1 MNLRTFVSPIV
12 IIAAVP
18 IFFSPPGAVAETG
31 YKNPMKL
38 DLELFDGKTVPSS
51 KDAPTP
57 HDYYES
63 KEERRKWAESY
74 HMKPGIKRMN
84 ERNFTS
90 AFSEFNFVLQ
100 YIPNHPGALSL
111 MGDLTILMKRPEL
124 GDKYFKKAFELYPKT
139 VRAESYKDYGRFLY
153 LSGNNEGAIQ
163 ALKKSLQMDPK
174 LSLAHYY
181 LGLTYCATKDFV
193 RANHHA
199 QIIYSR
205 GYPLS
210 ELREKLIAVNA
221 WDPSHVS
228 ADGKRPNQSD
238 IQRSNQGQ

>member
-1 MNLRTFVSPIV
+1 MNLRTFALLIV
-12 IIAAVP
+12 ISISAPILFPPFGAAA
-18 IFFSPPGAVAETG
+18 GTD

-38 DLELFDGKTVPSS
+38 NLELLDDKAVLGS
-51 KDAPTP
+51 KDTPTQ

-63 KEERRKWAESY
+63 EEVRKWAESY

-90 AFSEFNFVLQ
+90 AFNEFDFVLR
-100 YIPNHPGALSL
+100 YVPNHPRALSL
-111 MGDLTILMKRPEL
+111 MGDITILMKRPEL
-124 GDKYFKKAFELYPKT
+124 GDNYFKKAFELYPKT
-139 VRAESYKDYGRFLY
+139 AKAESYKDYGRFLY

-163 ALKKSLQMDPK
+163 ALEKSLQLDPK

-199 QIIYSR
+199 QIVYSK
-205 GYPLS
+205 GFPLS

-221 WDPSHVS
+221 WNPGHAG
-228 ADGKRPNQSD
+228 ADDKRPGKSD
-238 IQRSNQGQ
+238 IQESNRRQ